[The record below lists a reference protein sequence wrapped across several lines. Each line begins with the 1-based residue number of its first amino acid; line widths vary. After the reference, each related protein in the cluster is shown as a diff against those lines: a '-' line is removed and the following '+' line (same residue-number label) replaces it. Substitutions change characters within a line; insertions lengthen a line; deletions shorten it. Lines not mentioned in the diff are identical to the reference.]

1 MQSLKEEEEDAKKLA
16 RYEEKRKE
24 WTKHSQSC
32 TEVQDQE
39 KKPWRNEELKKLEED
54 LPRLKE
60 SDLAEAAKIYKTNTG
75 VGCDGFHPE
84 VPQDSAKRTG
94 KEAVEFLEKVEQCVN
109 WPQQTCKT
117 MLFSGTEENHER
129 ATDCAYANDGSL
141 VGSLKGA
148 RGGQMAIQVSY

>member
-1 MQSLKEEEEDAKKLA
+1 MQILKEEEEDAKPLA

-39 KKPWRNEELKKLEED
+39 NKAWRNEELKKLEED

-75 VGCDGFHPE
+75 VGCDGIHLE
-84 VPQDSAKRTG
+84 VTLDSAKETR
-94 KEAVEFLEKVEQCVN
+94 KEVVEFLENVGQCGK
-109 WPQQTCKT
+109 WPQQTCKA
-117 MLFSGTEENHER
+117 MLFFDTEECHEQ

-148 RGGQMAIQVSY
+148 GSGQMAIQVSY